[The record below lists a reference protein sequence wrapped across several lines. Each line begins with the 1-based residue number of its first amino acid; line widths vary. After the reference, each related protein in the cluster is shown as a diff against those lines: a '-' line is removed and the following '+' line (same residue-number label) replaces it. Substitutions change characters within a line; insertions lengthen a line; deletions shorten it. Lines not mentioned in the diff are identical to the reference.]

1 MRRNAKSKDKKEE
14 EKGEKNTISLL
25 MWEMCFFRTLWK
37 LFDGNFH

>member
-25 MWEMCFFRTLWK
+25 NVGNV
-37 LFDGNFH
+37 LFQDPLEAL